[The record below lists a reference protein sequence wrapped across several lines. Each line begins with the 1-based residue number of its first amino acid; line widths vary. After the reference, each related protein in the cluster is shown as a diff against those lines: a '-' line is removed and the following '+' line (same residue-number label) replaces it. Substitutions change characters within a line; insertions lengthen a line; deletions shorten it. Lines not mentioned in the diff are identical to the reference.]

1 MLVRWLT
8 SISSITC
15 KALISLGKV
24 AQARKLTSKKKSLT
38 KKESPQ
44 LNENTSKN
52 LLKITSVLSFL
63 MNIYPKKQIWPQYF
77 HFKFNSIP
85 MNINIKWIE
94 DHLSAFF
101 LNRSTSCSSPPHH
114 LFPTNVNSTYTPQ
127 RWWWIMID
135 GDSTQRE
142 LVVTLLFASS
152 SAFSPQ

>member
-63 MNIYPKKQIWPQYF
+63 MNIYPKKQI
-77 HFKFNSIP
+77 
-85 MNINIKWIE
+85 
-94 DHLSAFF
+94 
-101 LNRSTSCSSPPHH
+101 
-114 LFPTNVNSTYTPQ
+114 
-127 RWWWIMID
+127 
-135 GDSTQRE
+135 
-142 LVVTLLFASS
+142 
-152 SAFSPQ
+152 